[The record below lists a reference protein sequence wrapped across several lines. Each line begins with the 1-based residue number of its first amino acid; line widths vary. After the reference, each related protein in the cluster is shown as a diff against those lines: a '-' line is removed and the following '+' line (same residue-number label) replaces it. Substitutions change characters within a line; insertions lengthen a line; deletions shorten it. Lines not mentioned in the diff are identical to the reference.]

1 MNMTLTTN
9 KNFLSPVGFQ
19 FKINAQE
26 FPNVEYFCT
35 SVTLPGISLPESTVP
50 FRGVNVA
57 MTGDRLNFDE
67 LAIRFNVTEDMDNYI
82 EMFNWMHN
90 IIKDPKGESLKYDAT
105 LSILTSHNNVSK
117 EITFKDCFPTTLSAL
132 EFSTQQTVVEY
143 LQADASFKY
152 TYYEIK

>member
-1 MNMTLTTN
+1 MATLTTN

-19 FKINAQE
+19 FKVNATE
-26 FPNVEYFCT
+26 FPNTEYFC
-35 SVTLPGISLPESTVP
+35 SAVTLPGISLSESTVP

-132 EFSTQQTVVEY
+132 EFSTQQTDVEY

>member
-1 MNMTLTTN
+1 MALTTN

-19 FKINAQE
+19 FKVNANE
-26 FPNVEYFCT
+26 FPNTEYFCT
-35 SVTLPGISLPESTVP
+35 AVTLPGISLSESNVP
-50 FRGVNVA
+50 YRGVNIA

-90 IIKDPKGESLKYDAT
+90 IIKDPKGESYKFDAT

-117 EITFKDCFPTTLSAL
+117 EITFRDCFPTTLSAI
-132 EFSTQQTVVEY
+132 EFSTQQTEIEY

>member
-1 MNMTLTTN
+1 MTLTTN

-19 FKINAQE
+19 FKVNAKQ

-35 SVTLPGISLPESTVP
+35 AVTLPGITLSESNVP
-50 FRGVNVA
+50 YKGVNVA
-57 MTGDRLNFDE
+57 MTGDRINFDE
-67 LAIRFNVTEDMDNYI
+67 LAIRFNVTENMDNYI

-90 IIKDPKGESLKYDAT
+90 IINSADAESYKFDAT

-117 EITFKDCFPTTLSAL
+117 EISFKDCFPTNLSAL
-132 EFSTQQTVVEY
+132 EFSTQQTDVEY
-143 LQADASFKY
+143 LQADTSFKY

>member
-1 MNMTLTTN
+1 MATLTTN

-19 FKINAQE
+19 FKVNANE
-26 FPNVEYFCT
+26 FPNTEYFCT
-35 SVTLPGISLPESTVP
+35 AVTLPGISLSESNVP
-50 FRGVNVA
+50 YRGVNIA

-90 IIKDPKGESLKYDAT
+90 IIKDPKGESYKFDAT

-117 EITFKDCFPTTLSAL
+117 EITFRDCFPTTLSAI
-132 EFSTQQTVVEY
+132 EFSTQQTEIEY

>member
-1 MNMTLTTN
+1 MSLTTN

-19 FKINAQE
+19 FKVNAKQ

-35 SVTLPGISLPESTVP
+35 AVTLPGITLSESNVP
-50 FRGVNVA
+50 YKGVNVA
-57 MTGDRLNFDE
+57 MTGDRINFDE
-67 LAIRFNVTEDMDNYI
+67 LAIRFNVTENMDNYI

-90 IIKDPKGESLKYDAT
+90 IINSADAESYKFDAT

-117 EITFKDCFPTTLSAL
+117 EISFKDCFPTNLSAL
-132 EFSTQQTVVEY
+132 EFSTQQTDVEY
-143 LQADASFKY
+143 LQADTSFKY

>member
-1 MNMTLTTN
+1 MTLTTN

-19 FKINAQE
+19 FKVNAQQ

-35 SVTLPGISLPESTVP
+35 AVTLPSISMSEATVP
-50 FRGVNVA
+50 YKGVNIG
-57 MTGDRLNFDE
+57 MSGDRMTFDE

-90 IIKDPKGESLKYDAT
+90 VLGDPKGESYKFDAT

-117 EITFKDCFPTTLSAL
+117 DISFKDCFPTSLSAI
-132 EFSTQQTVVEY
+132 EFSTQQTDIEY
-143 LQADASFKY
+143 LQADVSFKY
-152 TYYEIK
+152 TYFEIK

>member
-1 MNMTLTTN
+1 MALTTN

-19 FKINAQE
+19 FKVDAAE

-35 SVTLPGISLPESTVP
+35 AVTLPGIALTEASVP
-50 FRGVNVA
+50 YRGVNIA
-57 MTGDRLNFDE
+57 MTGDRLNFDD

-82 EMFNWMHN
+82 EMFNWMHK
-90 IIKDPKGESLKYDAT
+90 IINDPKAESLKYDAT

-117 EITFKDCFPTTLSAL
+117 EIKFAGCFPTSLSAL
-132 EFSTQQTVVEY
+132 EFSTQQTDVEY
-143 LQADASFKY
+143 LQADVTFKY

>member
-1 MNMTLTTN
+1 MTLTAN

-19 FKINAQE
+19 FKVDAAQ
-26 FPNVEYFCT
+26 FPNIEYFCT
-35 SVTLPGISLPESTVP
+35 SVTLPGISLSESTVP

-67 LAIRFNVTEDMDNYI
+67 LAIRFNVTEDMDNYV

-90 IIKDPKGESLKYDAT
+90 IIKDPKGESYKFDAT

-132 EFSTQQTVVEY
+132 EFSTQQTDIEY

-152 TYYEIK
+152 TYYDIK

>member
-1 MNMTLTTN
+1 MSLTTN
-9 KNFLSPVGFQ
+9 KNFLSPTGFQ
-19 FKINAQE
+19 FRVDATS
-26 FPNVEYFCT
+26 FPNIEYFCT
-35 SVTLPGISLPESTVP
+35 AVTLPGIALSESTVP
-50 FRGVNVA
+50 YKGVNVA
-57 MTGDRLNFDE
+57 MTGDRINFDE

-90 IIKDPKGESLKYDAT
+90 IINDKNGESYKFDAT

-117 EITFKDCFPTTLSAL
+117 EIVFRDCFPTNLSAL
-132 EFSTQQTVVEY
+132 EFSTQQTDVEY

>member
-1 MNMTLTTN
+1 MTLTTN

-19 FKINAQE
+19 FKIDAKE
-26 FPNVEYFCT
+26 FPNIEYFCT
-35 SVTLPGISLPESTVP
+35 AVTLPGITLSESTVP
-50 FRGVNVA
+50 FRGVNIA
-57 MTGDRLNFDE
+57 MAGDRLNFDE

-82 EMFNWMHN
+82 EMFKWMHD

-117 EITFKDCFPTTLSAL
+117 EITFRDCFPTNLSAL
-132 EFSTQQTVVEY
+132 EFSTQQTDVEY

>member
-1 MNMTLTTN
+1 MATLTTN

-19 FKINAQE
+19 FKVNANE
-26 FPNVEYFCT
+26 FPNTEYFCT
-35 SVTLPGISLPESTVP
+35 AVTLPGISLSESNVP
-50 FRGVNVA
+50 YRGVNIA

-67 LAIRFNVTEDMDNYI
+67 LAIRFNVTEDMDNYV

-90 IIKDPKGESLKYDAT
+90 IIKDPKGESYKFDAT

-117 EITFKDCFPTTLSAL
+117 EITFRDCFPTTLSAI
-132 EFSTQQTVVEY
+132 EFSTQQTEIEY

>member
-1 MNMTLTTN
+1 MSLTTN
-9 KNFLSPVGFQ
+9 KNFLSPTGFQ
-19 FKINAQE
+19 FRVDAAS
-26 FPNVEYFCT
+26 FPNIEYFCT
-35 SVTLPGISLPESTVP
+35 AVTLPGITLSESTVP
-50 FRGVNVA
+50 YRGVNVA
-57 MTGDRLNFDE
+57 MTGDRINFDE

-90 IIKDPKGESLKYDAT
+90 IINDKNGESYKFDAT

-117 EITFKDCFPTTLSAL
+117 EIVFRDCFPTNLSAL
-132 EFSTQQTVVEY
+132 EFSTQQTDVEY